1 MSKTLDTL
9 VEDIYD
15 VFLSNK
21 ELSYADLQE
30 FGEGVKSAV
39 IRQVTEVREPSTRL
53 RQSQIGK
60 PNRKL
65 WYDTRTDSKRE
76 ELDGPTR
83 IKFLFGDIM
92 ESLLILLIKNSGHQL
107 TDEQKEVHVA
117 GVAGHMD
124 CKIDGKVVDIKT
136 ASPYGF
142 KKFVDGTLSSND
154 SFGYIPQI
162 SSYARA
168 EGNEDAAFLAF
179 NKVTGQLA
187 LTPIHQMEMIN
198 AVDRVEELKQVVAS
212 DALPSRCYDDVAEG
226 ASGNRALAQDCHWC
240 DHKVTCWSDANNGV
254 GLRTFAYSN
263 GPKHFTNVAKE
274 PRVQEIV

>member
-1 MSKTLDTL
+1 MKTLDTL

-21 ELSYADLQE
+21 ELSPTDLAE
-30 FGEGVKSAV
+30 FGEDVKASV
-39 IRQVTEVREPSTRL
+39 IRQVTEVREQSTSLRL
-53 RQSQIGK
+53 SQIGK

-65 WYDTRTDSKRE
+65 WYDTRTDAKRE

-83 IKFLFGDIM
+83 LKFLFGDIM
-92 ESLLILLIKNSGHQL
+92 EALLILLIKQTDHEL
-107 TDEQKEVHVA
+107 TDEQKEVTVA
-117 GVAGHMD
+117 GVLGHMD

-198 AVDRVEELKQVVAS
+198 AVDRVEELKSVVAS
-212 DALPSRCYDDVAEG
+212 DTTPERCYEDVAEG
-226 ASGNRALAQDCHWC
+226 ASGNRVLSQDCHWC
-240 DHKVTCWSDANNGV
+240 DHKETCWSDANGGH
-254 GLRTFAYSN
+254 GLRTFDYSN
-263 GPKHFTNVAKE
+263 GPKHFTVVAKE
-274 PRVQEIV
+274 PRVKEIV